1 MNFQTLTNKYHL
13 FDCIKCKKCTKNCP
27 SAKHGGIVPDEVVS
41 EVSDGT
47 YEGDPWTC
55 LMCHRCSIVCPK
67 GIDIAELVRE
77 LRYLEVSRGNVPER
91 FSRVYKRYRETGD
104 TLSVASSIDEERNRL
119 GLPGIE
125 RDEEALKKLREIIGD
140 VQ

>member
-1 MNFQTLTNKYHL
+1 
-13 FDCIKCKKCTKNCP
+13 
-27 SAKHGGIVPDEVVS
+27 
-41 EVSDGT
+41 
-47 YEGDPWTC
+47 
-55 LMCHRCSIVCPK
+55 MCHRCSMVCPK

-91 FSRVYKRYRETGD
+91 FSRVYKRYMETGD
-104 TLSVASSIDEERNRL
+104 TLSVAPSIDKERNRL